1 MTNAKGNPNRAARS
15 LRAALSLWI
24 LALSLLT
31 ALSAVAQTPLSNL
44 VFTVGTTIQDSGGHN
59 WSYVLIGAP
68 QPQLLAGKRFSIFG
82 KPGFPTNAG
91 SFTLRGTIFQQTDPN
106 AINALLTQSIAL
118 GENLTSLSNALNTLL
133 HKVPGI
139 TNLSLPQKILAG
151 FQAAQSNANTGQ
163 FLGLLAQSIALG
175 ENLTSLSNALNTL
188 LHKVPGITNLALPQK
203 ILAGF
208 QAAQSNANT
217 AQFLGLLAHVNPGL
231 TMCAGQAFA
240 EQITGVTTYEVRELN
255 LATGAPGD
263 ALGRV
268 TITPGAPTVLPSP
281 GYPFQV
287 VTNDPSDH
295 LRIRLRWG
303 TPPELRRLSLLGFGY
318 NLWRIPITNALAAG
332 YNTIPPTL
340 SQLYGDTHFTLANSA
355 PVMAAKD
362 FTTGHGAG
370 AADDPADPTTFFF
383 SDDNGHAFGLPPF
396 TDGAQFYYFVTARDV
411 LGRDG
416 LVSPGGLA

>member
-68 QPQLLAGKRFSIFG
+68 QPQLLAGKRFAIFG

-106 AINALLTQSIAL
+106 AINT
-118 GENLTSLSNALNTLL
+118 
-133 HKVPGI
+133 
-139 TNLSLPQKILAG
+139 
-151 FQAAQSNANTGQ
+151 
-163 FLGLLAQSIALG
+163 LLAQSIALG

-255 LATGAPGD
+255 LATGVPGD